1 MQEKT
6 KRKQLLENV
15 DMIVVNIL
23 LLNFCDALSMYICA
37 VNDDYTCCAKIV
49 KMHKSL
55 LRVFFFF
62 FYLK

>member
-23 LLNFCDALSMYICA
+23 LLNFCDALSM
-37 VNDDYTCCAKIV
+37 
-49 KMHKSL
+49 
-55 LRVFFFF
+55 
-62 FYLK
+62 